1 MSIIHEAYLF
11 KPNEFAADVL
21 PFVKALLQG
30 TEGQQ
35 ALHKAVIEHF
45 EQRSSGSTLAMEYG
59 GWDIGFLYE
68 EAAREEPDSAQD
80 IARWILFLLYD
91 HLFPVPSE
99 LGLSGRWWLMGEIL
113 SALDWHDSDRALP
126 VHGHSFGYFAQ
137 QWVANSV
144 GIEHYQRG
152 DLRYWEHVWP
162 GSTASQIGWL
172 DHTDVE
178 RLLDKL
184 KMDQP
189 RLAGMNLQG
198 PGMIAGAADNEA
210 IQAIYQAALRML
222 ISASQAQCG
231 VCLITSG

>member
-11 KPNEFAADVL
+11 KPNEFATDVL
-21 PFVKALLQG
+21 PYVKVLQQG
-30 TEGQQ
+30 VGGQR
-35 ALHKAVIEHF
+35 ALHKAVIERF
-45 EQRSSGSTLAMEYG
+45 EQSSRAQALAMEYG
-59 GWDIGFLYE
+59 GWDMWSLHRD
-68 EAAREEPDSAQD
+68 AAQEEPDSPPG

-91 HLFPVPSE
+91 HLFPVPTE
-99 LGLSGRWWLMGEIL
+99 LGLSARWRLMGDIL
-113 SALDWHDSDRALP
+113 HALDWHESDRSLP
-126 VHGHSFGYFAQ
+126 VYGHSFGYFAQ
-137 QWVANSV
+137 EWIANSV